1 MAYDRITGTAGQGPD
16 RVRLSLIP
24 SRSRSVFL
32 QECHRYLFCEGVL
45 LILAAFIIFRA
56 VSFSPVREVFRM
68 PEDIY
73 YKQYM
78 LQLEGMYSEE
88 KTEEIKNERKKY
100 ESVTEEFRKSMEQAS
115 DETIKSLISAKFQDE
130 TRKYA
135 VLDRV
140 EAHAE
145 YLKEKGGAFVYDA
158 GYRILTTADTGKK
171 DNRILAVMA
180 ALMMVV
186 CSVFMYAPDYQTGVD
201 RIVRS
206 TVKGRKKLFLKRE
219 AVGTGVLLILFVV
232 TYIPF
237 FVSVLKAYGAAGLGY
252 PACSLGHLGS
262 IPAGISIR
270 GYLMILS
277 AVRFVILWLEMNMV
291 FLISTKVRSI
301 SYALIIGVAM
311 FVIPIVFV

>member
-1 MAYDRITGTAGQGPD
+1 
-16 RVRLSLIP
+16 
-24 SRSRSVFL
+24 
-32 QECHRYLFCEGVL
+32 
-45 LILAAFIIFRA
+45 
-56 VSFSPVREVFRM
+56 
-68 PEDIY
+68 
-73 YKQYM
+73 
-78 LQLEGMYSEE
+78 
-88 KTEEIKNERKKY
+88 
-100 ESVTEEFRKSMEQAS
+100 MEQAS
-115 DETIKSLISAKFQDE
+115 DETIRSLISAKFQDE

-158 GYRILTTADTGKK
+158 GYRILTNDDTGKK

-219 AVGTGVLLILFVV
+219 AVGTGVLLILFLV

-237 FVSVLKAYGAAGLGY
+237 FVSVLKAYGAAGPGY

-262 IPAGISIR
+262 IPAWISIR

-277 AVRFVILWLEMNMV
+277 VVRFVILWLEMNMV

-311 FVIPIVFV
+311 FVIPVILI